1 MLLHLKKMKIV
12 EVQYETS
19 ELIVKVVNLV
29 KIANSAKRAELV
41 KIVSY
46 FILFFF
52 GGENQIINL

>member
-41 KIVSY
+41 KIVSS
-46 FILFFF
+46 FILFFLV
-52 GGENQIINL
+52 GRTRL